1 MKSIIH
7 ELKARQDFEY
17 RSFCIRL
24 LPTVSADTILGVRFP
39 QIRSYARQ
47 IAGSAITR
55 EFIQVLPHTYLEEN
69 YLHGFL
75 IEQETEFA
83 CALAQMERFLPYID
97 NWAVCDSVYPR
108 ALEKN
113 RTILAQTALR
123 WMQSQHL
130 FTVRYGIGVLLR
142 AFLDEHFS
150 THFSDAVALLRSD
163 AYYVNMMCAWY
174 FATALAKQYDQI
186 LPYFTA
192 PVLSSWVHNKAIQKA
207 IESRRLSVQQKEEL
221 RQLKRKKLPIS

>member
-24 LPTVSADTILGVRFP
+24 LPTVSADTILGVRVP

-108 ALEKN
+108 ALEK
-113 RTILAQTALR
+113 IAQSLR
-123 WMQSQHL
+123 KQRCVGCKANTFSPCD
-130 FTVRYGIGVLLR
+130 TVSECYCV
-142 AFLDEHFS
+142 HF
-150 THFSDAVALLRSD
+150 
-163 AYYVNMMCAWY
+163 
-174 FATALAKQYDQI
+174 
-186 LPYFTA
+186 
-192 PVLSSWVHNKAIQKA
+192 
-207 IESRRLSVQQKEEL
+207 
-221 RQLKRKKLPIS
+221 